1 MQIYFRAGRLSYK
14 FIPGQPWKGLQLKK
28 KKENTESQLSSS
40 IYLWMKKSFGLFSFF
55 FVLFFVLLSF
65 FFLMESISLLFFN
78 AKGKTV
84 PMKSNRLQHFNS
96 LEIKRNPPCCKP
108 WLQLDPFRALGCQ
121 YACLTAFTSRVQL
134 EALPLVLPTPHL

>member
-1 MQIYFRAGRLSYK
+1 MERPSI
-14 FIPGQPWKGLQLKK
+14 
-28 KKENTESQLSSS
+28 KKEERKYRKSTFQQHLSLDEKV
-40 IYLWMKKSFGLFSFF
+40 IWAF
-55 FVLFFVLLSF
+55 FVFLCFVFVLLSF